1 MNFIPESD
9 KNIDHMTNNMVKNI
23 VTCMECEIAR
33 LRKDDVTLVKSDNKS
48 DTYLAEE
55 KLLAS
60 LKKRTAVIYKSV

>member
-33 LRKDDVTLVKSDNKS
+33 LRKDDGHSC
-48 DTYLAEE
+48 
-55 KLLAS
+55 
-60 LKKRTAVIYKSV
+60 